1 MIRSLFAYFSITS
14 LACAIRQIRSRFCVW
29 QKVIF
34 ISLLFFLTNL
44 SLRAQNFTITSNLP
58 NCSDCPESYTVVV
71 NAYGKPVSA
80 FVIFS
85 DYVSVTC
92 CYTDIFGECQNIYYE
107 CGGWHYSY
115 TDFYALPDE
124 DCGTFFNGGLTWEP
138 SPTFLSNTSG
148 TYCFNQSISLT
159 APSTYHSYIWQ
170 FSNQLGVWNTFSTT
184 SSSSITF
191 GIEDIFGANFEPY
204 LYQNIYFRYMV
215 SGCNT
220 VSTPSGPVVF
230 NAVAPN
236 INSHSI
242 SQPLC
247 TNDKNGIIRVSTI
260 DRAVLAG
267 EILTYTVYKP
277 DNAFVAQ
284 ISSNVTPSVS
294 NPVVIDGSNPSV
306 APFGI
311 GSGDYKI
318 LVTSNKSLCGAV
330 TYYTVPTIPN
340 PTSVNF
346 TSGSSPPSCFGG
358 TNGSINVGAS
368 GGTNSGYQYSK
379 DGGTSYQAGST
390 FTGLSQGNYNIRVKD
405 ANGCLSGIAGV
416 SVTQPADISATAA
429 VTSNFNGRDISCFGT
444 ANGAITVAAAGGT
457 GTLQYSRDGTTYQPS
472 NVFSSLAA
480 GSYTITVRDG
490 NNCMRTSGPVAIS
503 SPPALGAT
511 VTPTAASC
519 FGLADGS
526 ITVSA
531 SGGTGALQ
539 YSINGTTFQA
549 GTSFNS
555 LNANNYTVTI
565 RDVNFCTTTQN
576 TNVTQPLALV
586 VTGNPTL
593 VTCSGG
599 NDGTVTINATN
610 GTAPYTYSFNGGPY
624 GTNSNFTN
632 LSANSYAVSVKDSK
646 GCIGNNSAVVTSNP
660 VLTGSIAI
668 SNPISCNGG
677 NNGALNL
684 TPGGGVGPYT
694 FTWSNGSVTEDISTL
709 TAGTYSVTVK
719 DTKNCTKA
727 FNQTLTQPV
736 PVTINYS
743 VSDYNGANVRCFGN
757 SDGFINLTTTGGNGG
772 YSFIWSNGALTE
784 DVTGLSA
791 GTYTV
796 NVLDSKSCPASQGIT
811 LTQPAQLTSSQTI
824 QNPLCFGGNTG
835 SITFLAGG
843 GTGSY
848 EYSINNG
855 VSWQPAP
862 SFNNLST
869 GSYQTL
875 TRDVNNCQAAAT
887 RAITS
892 PPEIVLT
899 ISNVQNTT
907 CNQDNGSAQVNVTG
921 GVLNYHYEWFNAGN
935 VSIGTSSSIN
945 NLPAGTYRIVVTD
958 QNACTKQQ
966 AVPISSSNGP
976 QVTTQTIL
984 PASCSDTSD
993 GSATINITG
1002 GATPYTISW
1011 PNGQSSLTATN
1022 LAEGTYLVEVRDNTN
1037 CLAIQS
1043 VTVTAPDELV
1053 INTLSQ
1059 TVPNCAGNSD
1069 GQIAIEAT
1077 GGNGTYSYLWN
1088 TGAITPALPN
1098 IPAGNYTVVVKDI
1111 KNCTQQKQLVLIDPQ
1126 VFTVDLG
1133 PDQKICEGMEVNLV
1147 AQEDNATYLW
1157 TSANGFTSSNQ
1168 SVQLTQAGTYTLHVT
1183 SVKGCEA
1190 SDSFEL
1196 IYDTN
1201 LLTADFLMTSEAHA
1215 GDTVILIDI
1224 SWPLPEQTTWSYQA
1238 SPTVVEETRDYAM
1251 IRYDDPG
1258 NYTVGIEAK
1267 LAQCASSHEQL
1278 LTILE
1283 ALNEEPN
1290 SSSGRSIIQASAY
1303 PNPSADDINVS
1314 IDLDGAR
1321 SVLIELY
1328 QSQSN
1333 LKVFSEKLVKDTSH
1347 MKLLNLSVLPRGLYL
1362 LRITAG
1368 REVRVIKIVKK

>member
-1 MIRSLFAYFSITS
+1 MMNKIF
-14 LACAIRQIRSRFCVW
+14 LA
-29 QKVIF
+29 
-34 ISLLFFLTNL
+34 
-44 SLRAQNFTITSNLP
+44 
-58 NCSDCPESYTVVV
+58 VVV
-71 NAYGKPVSA
+71 SVCFLSEVYSQQYELSYVIIDNTYSGSKYSKAIIFADGADQNITTVNGYISNTVIVPSKPYLLRLDAFSTSPSCNGNPTYELLGNASTICYTLNKTINGACGTSTTVYISYKPILTFVESA
-80 FVIFS
+80 FP
-85 DYVSVTC
+85 
-92 CYTDIFGECQNIYYE
+92 G
-107 CGGWHYSY
+107 SY
-115 TDFYALPDE
+115 CE
-124 DCGTFFNGGLTWEP
+124 D
-138 SPTFLSNTSG
+138 
-148 TYCFNQSISLT
+148 QSISFKSNIGSTWEFRVGSGSFQSFTPTFVNGRALVT
-159 APSTYHSYIWQ
+159 AASLSVNYEQYLDKPL
-170 FSNQLGVWNTFSTT
+170 FFRFTT
-184 SSSSITF
+184 STCAGVIYSPVVGSYVFKRSSPLITLATEYPPSCQGYNNASIYIQGLTRNLQSGEIITYSVYSATNNLIAQVSSSVQ
-191 GIEDIFGANFEPY
+191 P
-204 LYQNIYFRYMV
+204 M
-215 SGCNT
+215 
-220 VSTPSGPVVF
+220 
-230 NAVAPN
+230 PN
-236 INSHSI
+236 NVI
-242 SQPLC
+242 S
-247 TNDKNGIIRVSTI
+247 
-260 DRAVLAG
+260 
-267 EILTYTVYKP
+267 
-277 DNAFVAQ
+277 
-284 ISSNVTPSVS
+284 
-294 NPVVIDGSNPSV
+294 IDGSDQLV

-311 GSGDYKI
+311 SAGDYEIKI
-318 LVTSNKSLCGAV
+318 SSNLSLCGDPDYYYPV
-330 TYYTVPTIPN
+330 TISEPTTVT
-340 PTSVNF
+340 F

-358 TNGSINVGAS
+358 TNGSINVSAS

-405 ANGCLSGIAGV
+405 ANGCLSGITGV

-457 GTLQYSRDGTTYQPS
+457 GTLQYSRDGTSYQAS

-610 GTAPYTYSFNGGPY
+610 GIAPYTYSFNGGPY

-632 LSANSYAVSVKDSK
+632 LSANSYSVSVKDSK

-660 VLTGSIAI
+660 VITGSIAI

-677 NNGALNL
+677 HNGALNL

-709 TAGTYSVTVK
+709 IAGTYSVIVK
-719 DTKNCTKA
+719 DAKNCTKS
-727 FNQTLTQPV
+727 FNQTLTQPT

-743 VSDYNGANVRCFGN
+743 TSDYNGTHIRCFGN

-784 DVTGLSA
+784 DVTGLSV

-811 LTQPAQLTSSQTI
+811 LTQPAQLTSSQII

-855 VSWQPAP
+855 VSWQPAA

-875 TRDVNNCQAAAT
+875 TRDVNNCQVAAT

-958 QNACTKQQ
+958 QNSCTKQQ

-1022 LAEGTYLVEVRDNTN
+1022 LAQGTYLVEVRDNTN
-1037 CLAIQS
+1037 CLTIQS

-1059 TVPNCAGNSD
+1059 TDPNCAGNSD

-1077 GGNGTYSYLWN
+1077 GGNGTYSYQWN

-1098 IPAGNYTVVVKDI
+1098 IPAGNYTVTVKDI
-1111 KNCTQQKQLVLIDPQ
+1111 KNCTQQRQLVLIDPP

-1168 SVQLTQAGTYTLHVT
+1168 SVQLTEAGTYTLHVI
-1183 SVKGCEA
+1183 SGKGCEA

-1238 SPTVVEETRDYAM
+1238 NPIVVEETRDYAM
-1251 IRYDDPG
+1251 IRYDEPG

-1303 PNPSADDINVS
+1303 PNPSPDDVNVS

-1368 REVRVIKIVKK
+1368 REVRIIKIVKK

>member
-1 MIRSLFAYFSITS
+1 MMSPQFAFCSITS
-14 LACAIRQIRSRFCVW
+14 LACVINQIRSPCHVSQR
-29 QKVIF
+29 VIF
-34 ISLLFFLTNL
+34 ISLLFLLTNL

-85 DYVSVTC
+85 EYVSATC

-107 CGGWHYSY
+107 CGGWHYSH
-115 TDFYALPDE
+115 TDFYSLPDE

-138 SPTFLSNTSG
+138 APTFVSNTSG
-148 TYCFNQSISLT
+148 TYCSNQSISLT
-159 APSTYHSYIWQ
+159 APPAFHSYIWQ
-170 FSNQLGVWNTFSTT
+170 FSTQLGVWNTFSTT

-191 GIEDIFGANFEPY
+191 GIEDIFGANFESY
-204 LYQNIYFRYMV
+204 LYQNIFFRYMV
-215 SGCNT
+215 SGCST
-220 VSTPSGPVVF
+220 VSTPSGPIVF

-236 INSHSI
+236 IASSSI

-247 TNDKNGIIRVSTI
+247 SNDKNASIRVSTI
-260 DRAVLAG
+260 DRAVLAD

-277 DNAFVAQ
+277 DNTFVAQ
-284 ISSNVTPSVS
+284 ISSSITPSAG
-294 NPVVIDGSNPSV
+294 NPIVIDGSNASI

-318 LVTSNKSLCGAV
+318 LVTSNKSLCGPVA
-330 TYYTVPTIPN
+330 YYTVPTIPN
-340 PTSVNF
+340 PTTVMFS
-346 TSGSSPPSCFGG
+346 SGSSPPTCFGS
-358 TNGSINVGAS
+358 TNGSINVSAS
-368 GGTNSGYQYSK
+368 GGTGSNYQYSK
-379 DGGTSYQAGST
+379 DGGTSYQTASI
-390 FTGLSQGNYNIRVKD
+390 FSALAQGNYNIRVKD
-405 ANGCLSGIAGV
+405 GNDCLSGVTPV

-429 VTSNFNGRDISCFGT
+429 VTSNFNGRDISCIGST
-444 ANGAITVAAAGGT
+444 NGAITVNANGGT
-457 GTLQYSRDGTTYQPS
+457 GTLQYSRDGTTYQSS
-472 NVFSSLAA
+472 NVFTSLGA
-480 GSYTITVRDG
+480 GTYTITVRDA
-490 NNCMRTSGPVAIS
+490 NNCTRNSAAIS
-503 SPPALGAT
+503 LISPSAIIVTP
-511 VTPTAASC
+511 TPTAASC
-519 FGLADGS
+519 FGVADGS
-526 ITVSA
+526 VTVSA

-539 YSINGTTFQA
+539 YSINGTTFQS
-549 GTSFNS
+549 GTSFS
-555 LNANNYTVTI
+555 GLNANTYAITV
-565 RDVNFCTTTQN
+565 RDINLCTTTQN
-576 TNVTQPLALV
+576 TTVTQPLALLA
-586 VTGNPTL
+586 TGNASL

-599 NDGTVTINATN
+599 NDGTVTITGTN
-610 GTAPYTYSFNGGPY
+610 GTAPYTFSFNGSAY
-624 GTNSNFTN
+624 GTSNNFTS
-632 LSANSYAVSVKDSK
+632 LSANNYAIGVKDSK
-646 GCIGNNSAVVTSNP
+646 GCIGNSNVTVTSNP
-660 VLTGSIAI
+660 VITGPITI
-668 SNPISCNGG
+668 STPISCNGG

-694 FTWSNGSVTEDISTL
+694 YNWSNGSIAEDLANVIAGSYTVTITDSK
-709 TAGTYSVTVK
+709 S
-719 DTKNCTKA
+719 CSKA
-727 FNQTLTQPV
+727 FSQILTQP
-736 PVTINYS
+736 PPISIAYTASN
-743 VSDYNGANVRCFGN
+743 YNGFNIRCFGN
-757 SDGFINLTTTGGNGG
+757 TNGFINLTASGGNGG
-772 YSFIWSNGALTE
+772 YTYSWSNGSTAE
-784 DVTGLSA
+784 DLSSLAA

-835 SITFLAGG
+835 GITFLAGG

-875 TRDVNNCQAAAT
+875 TRDVNNCQAAAN
-887 RAITS
+887 REITS
-892 PPEIVLT
+892 PPEIVLA

-976 QVTTQTIL
+976 QVTTQTML
-984 PASCSDTSD
+984 PTSCSDTSD

-1022 LAEGTYLVEVRDNTN
+1022 LAQGTYLVEVRDNTN

-1043 VTVTAPDELV
+1043 VTITAPDELV

-1059 TVPNCAGNSD
+1059 TDPNCAGNSD

-1077 GGNGTYSYLWN
+1077 GGNGTYSYQWN
-1088 TGAITPALPN
+1088 TGATTTALNN
-1098 IPAGNYTVVVKDI
+1098 IPAGTYTVTINDI
-1111 KNCTQQKQLVLIDPQ
+1111 KNCTQQEQFVLVDPP
-1126 VFTVDLG
+1126 VFIVDLG

-1183 SVKGCEA
+1183 SAKGCEA

-1196 IYDTN
+1196 MYDTN

-1224 SWPLPEQTTWSYQA
+1224 SWPLPEQTAWSYQA
-1238 SPTVVEETRDYAM
+1238 NPTVVEETRDYAM
-1251 IRYDDPG
+1251 IRYDEPG

-1283 ALNEEPN
+1283 TLIEETN

-1321 SVLIELY
+1321 NVLIELY

>member
-1 MIRSLFAYFSITS
+1 MMSPQFAFCSMTS
-14 LACAIRQIRSRFCVW
+14 LACVINQIRSRCHVS
-29 QKVIF
+29 QRVIF
-34 ISLLFFLTNL
+34 ISLLFLLTNL

-85 DYVSVTC
+85 DYVSATC

-107 CGGWHYSY
+107 CGGWHYSH
-115 TDFYALPDE
+115 TDFYSLPDE

-138 SPTFLSNTSG
+138 APTFVSNTSG
-148 TYCFNQSISLT
+148 TYCSNQSISLT
-159 APSTYHSYIWQ
+159 APPAFHSYIWQ
-170 FSNQLGVWNTFSTT
+170 FSTQLGVWNTFSTT

-191 GIEDIFGANFEPY
+191 GIEDIFGANFESY
-204 LYQNIYFRYMV
+204 LYQNIFFRYMV
-215 SGCNT
+215 SGCST

-236 INSHSI
+236 IASSSI

-247 TNDKNGIIRVSTI
+247 SNDKNASIRVSTI
-260 DRAVLAG
+260 DRAVLAD
-267 EILTYTVYKP
+267 EILTYTVYTP
-277 DNAFVAQ
+277 DNTFVAQ
-284 ISSNVTPSVS
+284 ISSSIAPSAG
-294 NPVVIDGSNPSV
+294 NPIVIDGSNASI

-311 GSGDYKI
+311 GSGDYRI
-318 LVTSNKSLCGAV
+318 LVTSNKSLCGPVA
-330 TYYTVPTIPN
+330 YYTVPTIPN
-340 PTSVNF
+340 PTAVAFS
-346 TSGSSPPSCFGG
+346 SGSSPPTCFGG
-358 TNGSINVGAS
+358 TNGSINVSAS
-368 GGTNSGYQYSK
+368 GGTGSNYQYSK
-379 DGGTSYQAGST
+379 DGGTSYQAASI
-390 FTGLSQGNYNIRVKD
+390 FSALAQGNYNIRVKD
-405 ANGCLSGIAGV
+405 GNDCLSGVTRV

-429 VTSNFNGRDISCFGT
+429 VTSNFNGRDISCSGST
-444 ANGAITVAAAGGT
+444 NGAITVNANGGT
-457 GTLQYSRDGTTYQPS
+457 GTLQYSRDGTTYQSS
-472 NVFSSLAA
+472 NVFTSLGA
-480 GSYTITVRDG
+480 GTYTITVRDA
-490 NNCMRTSGPVAIS
+490 NNCTRNSAAIS
-503 SPPALGAT
+503 LISPSAIT
-511 VTPTAASC
+511 VTPTPTAASC
-519 FGLADGS
+519 FGVADGS
-526 ITVSA
+526 VTVSA

-539 YSINGTTFQA
+539 YSINGTTFQS
-549 GTSFNS
+549 GTSFS
-555 LNANNYTVTI
+555 GLNANTYAITV
-565 RDVNFCTTTQN
+565 RDINLCTTTQN
-576 TNVTQPLALV
+576 TTVTQPLALLA
-586 VTGNPTL
+586 TGNASL

-599 NDGTVTINATN
+599 NDGTVTITGTN
-610 GTAPYTYSFNGGPY
+610 GTAPYTFSFNGSAY
-624 GTNSNFTN
+624 GTSNNFTS
-632 LSANSYAVSVKDSK
+632 LSANNYAIGVKDSK
-646 GCIGNNSAVVTSNP
+646 GCIGNSNVTVTSNP
-660 VLTGSIAI
+660 VITGPITI
-668 SNPISCNGG
+668 STPISCNGG

-694 FTWSNGSVTEDISTL
+694 YNWSNGSIAEDLANVIAGSYTVTITDSK
-709 TAGTYSVTVK
+709 S
-719 DTKNCTKA
+719 CSKA
-727 FNQTLTQPV
+727 FSQILTQP
-736 PVTINYS
+736 PPISIAYTASN
-743 VSDYNGANVRCFGN
+743 YNGFNIRCFGN
-757 SDGFINLTTTGGNGG
+757 TNGFINLTASGGNGG
-772 YSFIWSNGALTE
+772 YTYSWSNGSTAE
-784 DVTGLSA
+784 DLSSLAA

-835 SITFLAGG
+835 SITFLTEG
-843 GTGSY
+843 GTGNY

-855 VSWQPAP
+855 ASWQTAP
-862 SFNNLST
+862 SFNNLLA

-875 TRDVNNCQAAAT
+875 TRDINNCQAAAT

-958 QNACTKQQ
+958 QNSCTKQQ

-976 QVTTQTIL
+976 QVTTQAIL
-984 PASCSDTSD
+984 PTSCSNTSD

-1002 GATPYTISW
+1002 GTTPYTISW
-1011 PNGQSSLTATN
+1011 PDGQSSLTATN
-1022 LAEGTYLVEVRDNTN
+1022 LAEGSYLVEVRDNTN
-1037 CLAIQS
+1037 CLAIQT
-1043 VTVTAPDELV
+1043 VIVTAPDELV

-1059 TVPNCAGNSD
+1059 TDPNCAGNSD

-1077 GGNGTYSYLWN
+1077 GGNGTYSYQWN
-1088 TGAITPALPN
+1088 TGAVTPALPN
-1098 IPAGNYTVVVKDI
+1098 IPAGNYTVTVNDI
-1111 KNCTQQKQLVLIDPQ
+1111 KNCTQQEQFVLVDPPA
-1126 VFTVDLG
+1126 FIVDLG

-1147 AQEDNATYLW
+1147 AQEDNATYEW
-1157 TSANGFTSSNQ
+1157 TASNGFTSSNQ
-1168 SVQLTQAGTYTLHVT
+1168 SVQLTEAGTYTLHVT

-1190 SDSFEL
+1190 SDNFEL

-1224 SWPLPEQTTWSYQA
+1224 SWPLPEQTAWSYQA
-1238 SPTVVEETRDYAM
+1238 NPTVVEETRDYAM
-1251 IRYDDPG
+1251 IRYDEPG

-1283 ALNEEPN
+1283 PLNEEPN

-1303 PNPSADDINVS
+1303 PNPSPDDINVS